1 MPVIIPIKEQ
11 AGKYERRG
19 LREGWR
25 EEMQM
30 PPQVLEGERLILDIK

>member
-1 MPVIIPIKEQ
+1 MRE
-11 AGKYERRG
+11 G

-30 PPQVLEGERLILDIK
+30 PPQVLEGEMLILDIK